1 MHEHTH
7 IPETSV
13 SSFFSLF
20 FVNFLNLAHPESAL
34 PEKQD
39 HKYSAQFISACEDHV
54 SPKALT
60 QSCGKSSHFWMWAGS
75 PQLGGGKGWRRR
87 GRKRKQ
93 SPIHATERMM
103 GASPRY

>member
-20 FVNFLNLAHPESAL
+20 FVNFLNPAHPESPL

-39 HKYSAQFISACEDHV
+39 HKYSAQFISVCEDHV

-60 QSCGKSSHFWMWAGS
+60 QSCGKSSHFWMN
-75 PQLGGGKGWRRR
+75 
-87 GRKRKQ
+87 GRKPTAGGWEGMEKEG
-93 SPIHATERMM
+93 TEKETVPH
-103 GASPRY
+103 SCH